1 MRFSIDINSSFPGYL
16 GKRFVVKGVEKTA
29 TDVCL
34 AGFLTMYA
42 EGATEIKKEV
52 ERKEVVSGCC
62 DERRVQQK
70 DFWIAFVDGCGD
82 GLLL

>member
-42 EGATEIKKEV
+42 EGATEIK
-52 ERKEVVSGCC
+52 
-62 DERRVQQK
+62 RR
-70 DFWIAFVDGCGD
+70 
-82 GLLL
+82 

>member
-1 MRFSIDINSSFPGYL
+1 
-16 GKRFVVKGVEKTA
+16 
-29 TDVCL
+29 
-34 AGFLTMYA
+34 MYA
-42 EGATEIKKEV
+42 EGATEVKKEV

-82 GLLL
+82 GGCLLLMVLVKEE